1 MVSPVSLF
9 IAGSALNF
17 AGSIYGANMAKKDLK
32 RQQMALYDQ
41 ARLIEE
47 QGEFDA
53 IQTGK
58 QFEGLLGEQKLSIA
72 TSGAEFE
79 GSVMNILDKTIKDKE
94 INVNIIK
101 KNAQAQANLLRNQAA
116 QLGKKRK
123 TLLRNTI
130 ISSIGNIGQSAMSF
144 ASIDSKTQN
153 TLKHG

>member
-1 MVSPVSLF
+1 MALPVAPLF

-32 RQQMALYDQ
+32 RQQMALWDQ

-47 QGEFDA
+47 QGDFEA

-58 QFEGLLGEQKLSIA
+58 QFESLLGEQKLSIA

-79 GSVMNILDKTIKDKE
+79 GSVMNILDKTLRDKE
-94 INVNIIK
+94 TNVNIIK
-101 KNAQAQANLLRNQAA
+101 KNAQAQANLLRNQAS

-123 TLLRNTI
+123 TLMRNTL
-130 ISSIGNIGQSAMSF
+130 ISSIGNIGQSAMSL
-144 ASIDSKTQN
+144 SRIDAKTQN
-153 TLKHG
+153 IL

>member
-1 MVSPVSLF
+1 MVSPVAPLF
-9 IAGSALNF
+9 IAGSVLNF

-58 QFEGLLGEQKLSIA
+58 QFESLLGEQKLSIA

-123 TLLRNTI
+123 TLMRDTI
-130 ISSIGNIGQSAMSF
+130 INSIGNIGQSAMSF
-144 ASIDSKTQN
+144 ARIDSKTQN
-153 TLKHG
+153 TL

>member
-1 MVSPVSLF
+1 MALPVSLF

-32 RQQMALYDQ
+32 RQQMALWDQ

-47 QGEFDA
+47 QGDFEA
-53 IQTGK
+53 IQTGR
-58 QFEGLLGEQKLSIA
+58 QFESLLGEQKLSIA

-79 GSVMNILDKTIKDKE
+79 GSVMNILDQTLRDKE
-94 INVNIIK
+94 TNVNIIK

-123 TLLRNTI
+123 TLMRNTL
-130 ISSIGNIGQSAMSF
+130 ISSIGNIGQSAMSL
-144 ASIDSKTQN
+144 SKIDAKTQN
-153 TLKHG
+153 TL

>member
-1 MVSPVSLF
+1 MALPVAPLF
-9 IAGSALNF
+9 IAGSVLNF
-17 AGSIYGANMAKKDLK
+17 AGSVYGANMAKKDLK
-32 RQQMALYDQ
+32 RQQMALWDQ

-47 QGEFDA
+47 QGDFEA

-58 QFEGLLGEQKLSIA
+58 QFESLLGEQKLSIA

-94 INVNIIK
+94 TNVNIIK

-123 TLLRNTI
+123 TLMRNAI
-130 ISSIGNIGQSAMSF
+130 ISSLANIGQSAMSL
-144 ASIDSKTQN
+144 SRIDAKTQN
-153 TLKHG
+153 TL